1 MANLKSS
8 QKDIRRIKR
17 RTERNRAAKSRLK
30 TLRKQVESA
39 VESKDADS
47 IKKATTTFVSQLDK
61 VAKTRVIHPNKA
73 NRLKSRLS
81 AKTKKVLSAVPQA

>member
-30 TLRKQVESA
+30 TLRKRVEHTI
-39 VESKDADS
+39 VSKDADS
-47 IKKATTTFVSQLDK
+47 IQKAMSTYVSQLDK
-61 VAKTRVIHPNKA
+61 LAKTRVIHPNKA

-81 AKTKKVLSAVPQA
+81 AKAKKTLVAATPA